1 MQIRRGTDAD
11 IAAVNDVERSAGDLF
26 IGTHMDWAVGETT
39 DSVSLV
45 AAVKSDNLW
54 VAEEGGLVIG
64 FLLAE
69 QMDGDFY
76 IHELAVAQSHQRR
89 GIGSELIETALGEAW
104 DRGFRTATMTTDRK
118 LPWNAPYY
126 ARLGFRILEREE
138 TSPKL
143 ARYLAGQPNAARRCA
158 MQRKIRTN
166 ESNAIATAA
175 RH

>member
-1 MQIRRGTDAD
+1 MKIRLGLDAD
-11 IAAVNDVERSAGDLF
+11 IAAVNAVERSAGDLF

-39 DSVSLV
+39 ASTPLN

-54 VAEEGGLVIG
+54 VAEDSGDVIG

-76 IHELAVAQSHQRR
+76 IHELAVSTSHQRQ
-89 GIGSELIETALGEAW
+89 GIGSQLIEAALGEAW
-104 DRGFRTATMTTDRK
+104 DRGFRSATMTTDRQ

-126 ARLGFRILEREE
+126 ARLGFRILEDCE

-143 ARYLAGQPNAARRCA
+143 KRYLATQPNPLRRCA
-158 MQRKIRTN
+158 MQR
-166 ESNAIATAA
+166 ELHAA
-175 RH
+175 